1 MILCFDSTSHNGF
14 KRRMPHSYKAL
25 QDMGA
30 IIMHG
35 YNIVGDGTPAAI
47 IPLLTGKTELDMPE
61 MRKRFAN
68 SNAVDPE
75 NFIFKMLSK
84 YGYRTAFFED
94 SPWIGTFQ
102 YRYNGFSSQPA
113 DHYLQAFLQEET
125 KYGAKWWNG
134 INKRHCIGDTPQYG
148 FLMNMSKQVTSLA
161 EKHFCFTF
169 IVDISHDDFNMITSA
184 DDDLVAFIE
193 HMRYSGKM
201 ENHLFIVMGDHGS
214 RFSGLRETY
223 QGKIEER
230 LPLMAIMLP
239 EKLIQTRPEALTSL
253 QNNAHVL
260 TTPFDIHTTLVD
272 AMGLPELANDYV
284 VLGSDI
290 PRGMSLLEPIPK
302 SRTCGK
308 AGILS
313 HWCVCSKWYPVLPS
327 DRLYTQAS
335 AALANFVNNVT
346 YDVRSNCVD
355 RKLTFID
362 WVMKLSNNDDFLSFK
377 SGIEC
382 NGQHETYVKADVK
395 SRPSV
400 EYYQAKITMSPG
412 RAVFEGTMKYYVNT
426 EHFVVSDSDIQRI
439 TAYADEPS
447 CISKTHPHL
456 NKYCFCKD
464 KASKLPFT

>member
-14 KRRMPHSYKAL
+14 RRRMPHSYKAL
-25 QDMGA
+25 QEMDA
-30 IIMHG
+30 VIMHG

-68 SNAVDPE
+68 SKAVDPE
-75 NFIFKMLSK
+75 NYIFKMLSK

-113 DHYLQAFLQEET
+113 DHYMQAFLQEET

-161 EKHFCFTF
+161 QKHFCFTF
-169 IVDISHDDFNMITSA
+169 IVDISHDDFNMISSA

-193 HMRYSGKM
+193 HMRDSGKM

-239 EKLIQTRPEALTSL
+239 EKLIQTRPETLTSL
-253 QNNAHVL
+253 RNNARVL
-260 TTPFDIHTTLVD
+260 TTPFDIHTTVVH
-272 AMGLPELANDYV
+272 AMGLPQLANDYV
-284 VLGSDI
+284 ILGSDI
-290 PRGMSLLEPIPK
+290 PRGMSLLEPIPQ

-313 HWCVCSKWYPVLPS
+313 HWCVCSKWYPVS
-327 DRLYTQAS
+327 TEDKLYTEAGV
-335 AALANFVNNVT
+335 ALAHFVNNVT
-346 YDVRSNCVD
+346 YEVRSKCVD

-362 WVMKLSNNDDFLSFK
+362 WVMKLSNNDDVLSFK

-382 NGQHETYVKADVK
+382 NGRHETYVKADVK

-400 EYYQAKITMSPG
+400 EYYQAKIRMTPG
-412 RAVFEGTMKYYVNT
+412 RALFEGTMKYNVNT
-426 EHFVVSDSDIQRI
+426 RQFVVSDSDIQRI
-439 TAYADEPS
+439 TAYADEPA

-456 NKYCFCKD
+456 NKYCYCKN
-464 KASKLPFT
+464 KASRIPFM